1 MFKTIVVGTDGSDTA
16 ARAVLMAGELA
27 AATDGAVLHI
37 VSVGKGVSRTAV
49 ALAETSMT
57 GTGAL
62 AAQGDDDA
70 IKGREEV
77 LKRAADSVAHTA
89 SRIETH
95 ARVGSPADV
104 LCDVAENVRADLI
117 VVGNRGMQ
125 GGRRVLGSV
134 PNSVSHRAPCSLL
147 IADTG

>member
-16 ARAVLMAGELA
+16 ARAVQMAGELA
-27 AATDGAVLHI
+27 AATDEAVLHI
-37 VSVGKGVSRTAV
+37 VSVGKGVSRTAA
-49 ALAETSMT
+49 ALAETSMV
-57 GTGAL
+57 GSGAL
-62 AAQGDDDA
+62 AAEGDDDA

-77 LKRAADSVAHTA
+77 LQRAADSVARTA

-95 ARVGSPADV
+95 ARVGNPADV
-104 LCDVAENVRADLI
+104 LCDVAEKVSADLI
-117 VVGNRGMQ
+117 VVGNRGMR

>member
-16 ARAVLMAGELA
+16 ARAVQMAGELA
-27 AATDGAVLHI
+27 AATADAVLHI

-49 ALAETSMT
+49 ALAETSLVGGGVLT
-57 GTGAL
+57 AES
-62 AAQGDDDA
+62 DDDA
-70 IKGREEV
+70 VKGREEV
-77 LKRAADSVAHTA
+77 LKRAAESVARTA

-95 ARVGSPADV
+95 ARVGSPAEV
-104 LCDVAENVRADLI
+104 LCEVAEQVRADLI
-117 VVGNRGMQ
+117 VVGNRGMH
-125 GGRRVLGSV
+125 GGRRILGSV

>member
-16 ARAVLMAGELA
+16 ARAVQMAGELA
-27 AATDGAVLHI
+27 ASTDEAVLHI
-37 VSVGKGVSRTAV
+37 VSVGKGVSRTAA
-49 ALAETSMT
+49 ALAETSMAAA
-57 GTGAL
+57 GTL
-62 AAQGDDDA
+62 AAEGDDDA
-70 IKGREEV
+70 IKGREDV

-89 SRIETH
+89 SRVETH
-95 ARVGSPADV
+95 ARVGNPADV
-104 LCDVAENVRADLI
+104 LCDVAERVGADLI

-134 PNSVSHRAPCSLL
+134 PNTVSHRAPCSLL